1 MGFFPLVARTPIRH
15 RISLMRQP
23 PAALEFDPK
32 RGVSVATFSYEY
44 PRDFRVPVHIHNSAQ
59 LVYATRGVM
68 EIGADDGVWLIPPQF
83 AVWIPARVPHRIRMA
98 GSVSMRT
105 LYVRRELARELS
117 QRCAVI
123 HVTPL
128 LRELIIEAVRIGHLR
143 MKSERDG
150 ALWQMLLTQLRSAS
164 AIPTSIRLP
173 ADGRALAVARGV
185 IDDQSLPL
193 QVLCARAGISVR
205 TLERVFQ
212 REVGESFETWRRQ
225 VRLMK
230 GIEMLVGGA
239 SVKEVAFAVG
249 YQQPSAFVE
258 MFRKTLGMTPRAW
271 TAALH

>member
-1 MGFFPLVARTPIRH
+1 
-15 RISLMRQP
+15 
-23 PAALEFDPK
+23 
-32 RGVSVATFSYEY
+32 
-44 PRDFRVPVHIHNSAQ
+44 
-59 LVYATRGVM
+59 
-68 EIGADDGVWLIPPQF
+68 
-83 AVWIPARVPHRIRMA
+83 
-98 GSVSMRT
+98 MRT

-150 ALWQMLLTQLRSAS
+150 ALWQMLLAQLRRAS

-173 ADGRALAVARGV
+173 ADERALVVARGV

-193 QVLCARAGISVR
+193 HVLCAGAGISVR